1 MSIQQHLG
9 VNRHS
14 SNSKINVTQVEV
26 LKMNAADTDIVD
38 SIFVVKF
45 SLNQVEMNQ
54 QFLFYLARILAR
66 PIHHHGPEWPRR
78 GVANYVYTRIHI
90 NQ

>member
-14 SNSKINVTQVEV
+14 SKSKINVMQVEV
-26 LKMNAADTDIVD
+26 LKMSAVGTDIVD
-38 SIFVVKF
+38 SIFMVKF
-45 SLNQVEMNQ
+45 SLNKVEMYQ
-54 QFLFYLARILAR
+54 QLLFYLAKILAR
-66 PIHHHGPEWPRR
+66 PIHHHGPEWPRW
-78 GVANYVYTRIHI
+78 GVANYVCTRIHI

>member
-1 MSIQQHLG
+1 
-9 VNRHS
+9 
-14 SNSKINVTQVEV
+14 
-26 LKMNAADTDIVD
+26 MNAADTDIVD

-66 PIHHHGPEWPRR
+66 PIHHHGPEWPRW